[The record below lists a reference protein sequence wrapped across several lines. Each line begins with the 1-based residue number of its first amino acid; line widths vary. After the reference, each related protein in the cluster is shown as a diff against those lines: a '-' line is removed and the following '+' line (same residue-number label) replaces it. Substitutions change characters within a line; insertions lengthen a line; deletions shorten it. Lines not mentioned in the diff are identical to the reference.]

1 MTNAGNATSAVPHPG
16 RCLVALVDFQNDFC
30 HEQGAIARL
39 GQDTSGA
46 RAALPNIERLLAL
59 ARAAGVPRVH
69 VHVVHSEWTDAP
81 AWSARGRGGE
91 ILDIA
96 RLPVVAR
103 GSWGA
108 EPYGIEP
115 QDDELV
121 LVKHRYSAFAY
132 TPLRLVMQAR
142 GASHLLLA
150 GVQTNVCIHATSRDA
165 VQDGFVPVVVE
176 DCVAAATPLE
186 HETALA
192 DIRQRMGQVISLS
205 DLRAAWGARATSTV

>member
-1 MTNAGNATSAVPHPG
+1 MSAGLDPA

-30 HEQGAIARL
+30 HEDGAISRL

-46 RAALPNIERLLAL
+46 RVLLPKIEALLAL
-59 ARAAGVPRVH
+59 ARDAGVPRVH

-81 AWSARGRGGE
+81 AWHDRGGGGQ
-91 ILDIA
+91 ILDVA
-96 RLPVVAR
+96 RIPVVAR

-115 QDDELV
+115 QADELV
-121 LVKHRYSAFAY
+121 LIKHRYSAFAY
-132 TPLRLVMQAR
+132 TPLQLVMQAR

-176 DCVAAATPLE
+176 DCVAAGTPLE

-192 DIRQRMGQVISLS
+192 DIRQRMGRVVSLAE
-205 DLRAAWGARATSTV
+205 LRAAWAARITRTA

>member
-1 MTNAGNATSAVPHPG
+1 MSAAPDPG
-16 RCLVALVDFQNDFC
+16 RCVVALVDYQNDFC
-30 HEQGAIARL
+30 HEDGAIERL

-46 RAALPNIERLLAL
+46 RELLPRIEQLLAL

-81 AWSARGRGGE
+81 AWKARGGGGE
-91 ILDIA
+91 ILDVA
-96 RLPVVAR
+96 RLPIAAR

-108 EPYGIEP
+108 EPYGIAP
-115 QDDELV
+115 ADDELV

-150 GVQTNVCIHATSRDA
+150 GVQTNVCVHATARDA
-165 VQDGFVPVVVE
+165 IHDGFVPVVVE
-176 DCVAAATPLE
+176 DCVAASTPLE

-192 DIRQRMGQVISLS
+192 DIRQRMGRVVSLS
-205 DLRAAWGARATSTV
+205 DLRAAWGARTTSTV